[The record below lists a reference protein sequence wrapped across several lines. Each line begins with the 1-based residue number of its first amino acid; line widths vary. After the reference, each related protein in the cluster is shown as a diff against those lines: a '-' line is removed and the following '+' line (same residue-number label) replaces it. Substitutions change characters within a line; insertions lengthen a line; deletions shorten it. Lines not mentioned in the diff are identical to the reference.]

1 MEKCNL
7 CPRMCGASR
16 GRLRGDGFCGCGTLP
31 VISRAA
37 LHHWEE
43 PVISGDAG
51 SGTIFFSGCGL
62 GCVFCQNYPISSG
75 LKGKAF
81 TPEGLT
87 RLMRELEAQGAHNI
101 SFVTGTHYAE
111 AIAEALRIYR
121 PSVPV
126 VWNSGGYERIETLRM
141 LSEYVDVWLPDY
153 KFALPDVAA
162 KYAHAPDYPRTAM
175 EAIQFMCEAA
185 GENVIENG
193 VMKRGVIVRHLVLPR
208 NIRNSVAAL
217 RKIAAALPRGTLVS
231 IMSQFTPAGNISAF
245 PELGR
250 RLTDSEYAKVL
261 DVADNLGMVG
271 FQQELSSAVEEYVP
285 AFDLSDPEQD

>member
-1 MEKCNL
+1 
-7 CPRMCGASR
+7 
-16 GRLRGDGFCGCGTLP
+16 
-31 VISRAA
+31 
-37 LHHWEE
+37 
-43 PVISGDAG
+43 
-51 SGTIFFSGCGL
+51 
-62 GCVFCQNYPISSG
+62 
-75 LKGKAF
+75 
-81 TPEGLT
+81 
-87 RLMRELEAQGAHNI
+87 
-101 SFVTGTHYAE
+101 
-111 AIAEALRIYR
+111 
-121 PSVPV
+121 
-126 VWNSGGYERIETLRM
+126 
-141 LSEYVDVWLPDY
+141 
-153 KFALPDVAA
+153 
-162 KYAHAPDYPRTAM
+162 M